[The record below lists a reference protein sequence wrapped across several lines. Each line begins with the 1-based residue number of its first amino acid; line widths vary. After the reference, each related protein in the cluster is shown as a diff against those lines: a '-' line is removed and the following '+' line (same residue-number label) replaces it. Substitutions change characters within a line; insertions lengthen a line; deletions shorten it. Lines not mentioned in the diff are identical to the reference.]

1 MNEKALNVVARLN
14 EQPVLTLGL
23 SEWGGIEDQF
33 DEVERHRTHIKG
45 DLVIIRIEPGYAA
58 VEEPAPNQIVLRRLG
73 DINEVRRF
81 VTDRLETYERM
92 WDGCGCR
99 IDYYS

>member
-1 MNEKALNVVARLN
+1 MNEAGLAVAER
-14 EQPVLTLGL
+14 L
-23 SEWGGIEDQF
+23 SEQTILRFERGDWESVADQF

-45 DLVIIRIEPGYAA
+45 DLVVVRLDSRFAA
-58 VEEPAPNQIVLRRLG
+58 VEEPLPNERVVRCLPNM
-73 DINEVRRF
+73 DEVRRF